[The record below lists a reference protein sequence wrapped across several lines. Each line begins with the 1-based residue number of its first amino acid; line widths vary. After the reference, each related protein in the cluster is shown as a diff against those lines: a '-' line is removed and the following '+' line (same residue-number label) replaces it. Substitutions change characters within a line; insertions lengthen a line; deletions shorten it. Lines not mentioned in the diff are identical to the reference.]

1 MYRTGVAN
9 PIELAMLSRVMD
21 TLAAE
26 MRIEKS
32 STQYSDLASHLLILF
47 EASKDEKRLLTLM
60 RRSAGMLRSPPG
72 SRRGRPPQSAS
83 QANPL

>member
-9 PIELAMLSRVMD
+9 PAELAMLTRVMD
-21 TLAAE
+21 ALATE
-26 MRIEKS
+26 MRIQKS
-32 STQYSDLASHLLILF
+32 SDQYDELASHLLILF

-72 SRRGRPPQSAS
+72 NRRGKSARS
-83 QANPL
+83 QAPSPL